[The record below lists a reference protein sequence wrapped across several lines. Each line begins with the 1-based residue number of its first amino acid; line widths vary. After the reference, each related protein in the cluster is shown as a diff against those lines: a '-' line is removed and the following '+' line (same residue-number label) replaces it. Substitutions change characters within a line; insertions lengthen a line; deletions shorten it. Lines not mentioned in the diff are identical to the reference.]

1 MKLSL
6 HCSRSIQKALSEILA
21 ARGIAVIDDAAF
33 SLVDRAFSPP
43 ANGIAVLFDG
53 AKLDELLQFLDG
65 LKQDAASRSESETVV
80 GKRKDAYEIIR
91 LDDVFFF
98 QAEDNDTYCQTKRQR
113 YEIKKKL
120 YELESS
126 LYDKGFIRVSKSY
139 LINILTVSEIVPW
152 FGGRLLL
159 KFKDLNTQI
168 EVSRKHVQ
176 SFKSFIDM

>member
-1 MKLSL
+1 MPL
-6 HCSRSIQKALSEILA
+6 
-21 ARGIAVIDDAAF
+21 F
-33 SLVDRAFSPP
+33 LVDRAFSPP

-53 AKLDELLQFLDG
+53 AKFDELLQSNPKNG
-65 LKQDAASRSESETVV
+65 LQQDAASRSESETVV

-139 LINILTVSEIVPW
+139 LINILTVSEIVP
-152 FGGRLLL
+152 GSEEGCSS
-159 KFKDLNTQI
+159 N
-168 EVSRKHVQ
+168 SRT
-176 SFKSFIDM
+176 

>member
-21 ARGIAVIDDAAF
+21 ARGIAVVDDALF
-33 SLVDRAFSPP
+33 SLVERGFP
-43 ANGIAVLFDG
+43 APAEGIAVSFDG
-53 AKLDELLQFLDG
+53 ANLDELLRFLDAF
-65 LKQDAASRSESETVV
+65 KQDASRGESETVV

-126 LYDKGFIRVSKSY
+126 LYEKGFIRVNKSY
-139 LINILTVSEIVPW
+139 LINILAVSEIVPW

-159 KFKDLNTQI
+159 KFKDLNSQI

-176 SFKSFIDM
+176 SFKNFIGM